1 MPSHRQIEQT
11 AAAWLARRDGG
22 RWHAD
27 DQAGLDAWL
36 DASPA
41 HRVAWLRLQAAWD
54 ESPRLHALGHGSPV
68 APPERHAA
76 PPDAVPDLRAVRFA
90 AQRGNRPARRQ
101 RSIRALL
108 AASLAGVACL
118 GLWASRPRAPSPA
131 HTYASARG
139 ELRTFTLADGSRVT
153 LDGDSRI
160 TVRLEADGRHIAL
173 ERGEAYFEVA
183 HDPARPF
190 AVEANGREAVAV
202 GTRYAVRRDGG
213 DLRVVVTQGTVRLDP
228 PADGRRHAQPSLLP
242 AGSIALAGPQGVL
255 VRHVA
260 IADAEQLTSWREG
273 FLAFHDT
280 PLAEAVAEFN
290 RQGGRPLVVADAQ
303 AGALRIGGHFR
314 RDNADAFV
322 RLLEQGFPVCAERTP
337 ERTVLRSCP

>member
-90 AQRGNRPARRQ
+90 AQRGNRPARHQ

-131 HTYASARG
+131 QTYASARG
-139 ELRTFTLADGSRVT
+139 ELRTFTLADGSR
-153 LDGDSRI
+153 I
-160 TVRLEADGRHIAL
+160 T
-173 ERGEAYFEVA
+173 
-183 HDPARPF
+183 
-190 AVEANGREAVAV
+190 
-202 GTRYAVRRDGG
+202 
-213 DLRVVVTQGTVRLDP
+213 
-228 PADGRRHAQPSLLP
+228 SK
-242 AGSIALAGPQGVL
+242 
-255 VRHVA
+255 
-260 IADAEQLTSWREG
+260 
-273 FLAFHDT
+273 
-280 PLAEAVAEFN
+280 
-290 RQGGRPLVVADAQ
+290 
-303 AGALRIGGHFR
+303 
-314 RDNADAFV
+314 
-322 RLLEQGFPVCAERTP
+322 
-337 ERTVLRSCP
+337 